1 MIQRI
6 KNIIKSKK
14 FLYFF
19 IALFAAQALF
29 FAAAI
34 NYKIPSD
41 EEYHYTFI
49 NYYAQQPIT
58 SGPIIADQNELF
70 NLGDIQRT
78 PSYAF
83 HYASSFY
90 LRLVQAF
97 TSNVET
103 QVFMLRLVNIAFGVM
118 ALLLLVRLAKRIGIA
133 DVTTNLTIAW
143 LSMTG
148 MFIWVFAGISYDN
161 LAIVLF
167 FILLLQL
174 TAMQE
179 RIRVKVLVFSILTG
193 IALVLVKETYLP
205 VAIIGFMLL
214 FGYRIAKDGIIKNI
228 KDIKTSFA
236 KVWASKQRVLF
247 IFICLLTIL
256 FAGLF
261 TERYAVNYSRY
272 KKFTPTCDQV
282 HSVEECMQQGI
293 YRRNT
298 GTKMEFEQRKKEE
311 VVKLD
316 NLPVFSVKWLNYVYQ
331 RTYFYRGMQSS
342 IVNPKASQVALVTSI
357 FASILLLFGLLRIRS
372 LTPAQLGI
380 GIMALLYCLI
390 VLLYNFNTYR
400 FYGYAF
406 AIQGRYLLPVLPFIY
421 MAIIGSARLVYRK
434 LRGGIQLGFIFLIL
448 FLVGNNIAV
457 HSPIIIYLNSRSI
470 LDTPVVGI
478 IKNLS

>member
-41 EEYHYTFI
+41 EEYHYAFI

-90 LRLVQAF
+90 LRLVQVF

-103 QVFMLRLVNIAFGVM
+103 QAFMLRLVNVAFGVI
-118 ALLLLVRLAKRIGIA
+118 ALLLLVRLAKKIGIA

-167 FILLLQL
+167 FLLLLQL
-174 TAMQE
+174 TAMQD

-205 VAIIGFMLL
+205 VVIIGFLLL
-214 FGYRIAKDGIIKNI
+214 FGYRLAKDGFIKNI
-228 KDIKTSFA
+228 QDTKTSFT

-261 TERYAVNYSRY
+261 MERYAVNYARY

-298 GTKMEFEQRKKEE
+298 GTKKEFEQRKKEG

-316 NLPVFSVKWLNYVYQ
+316 SFSAFSFDWINRIY
-331 RTYFYRGMQSS
+331 RRIYFYRGMQSS
-342 IVNPKASQVALVTSI
+342 IANPQATRVALVTGI
-357 FASILLLFGLLRIRS
+357 FAGIMLLFGLLHIRS

-380 GIMALLYCLI
+380 GILTLLYCLI

-400 FYGYAF
+400 FYGYPF

-421 MAIIGSARLVYRK
+421 MAVIGSTRLVYHK
-434 LRGGIQLGFIFLIL
+434 LRGGMQLGFVFLIL
-448 FLVGNNIAV
+448 FLLGNNIVV

-470 LDTPVVGI
+470 LDAPIVGM

>member
-1 MIQRI
+1 MIRQI

-19 IALFAAQALF
+19 IALFTAQALF

-34 NYKIPSD
+34 NYKVPGD
-41 EEYHYTFI
+41 EEYHYSFI
-49 NYYAQQPIT
+49 NYYAQRPIT
-58 SGPIIADQNELF
+58 SGPIITDQNELF

-90 LRLVQAF
+90 LRLVQIF

-103 QVFMLRLVNIAFGVM
+103 QVFMLRLVNVAFGVV
-118 ALLLLVRLAKRIGIA
+118 ALLLLVRLAKKIGIA

-143 LSMTG
+143 LSMTV

-161 LAIVLF
+161 LAIMLF
-167 FILLLQL
+167 FLLLLQL
-174 TAMQE
+174 TSMQE
-179 RIRVKVLVFSILTG
+179 RIRVKVLVFSVLTS
-193 IALVLVKETYLP
+193 ITLVLVKETYLP
-205 VAIIGFMLL
+205 VVIIGFILL
-214 FGYRIAKDGIIKNI
+214 FGYRLAKDGFIKNI
-228 KDIKTSFA
+228 QDIKTSFT
-236 KVWASKQRVLF
+236 KVWASKQRILF

-261 TERYAVNYSRY
+261 MERYAVNYARY

-282 HSVEECMQQGI
+282 HSVEECMQHSI
-293 YRRNT
+293 FRRNT
-298 GTKMEFEQRKKEE
+298 GQKKDFEQRKKEGI
-311 VVKLD
+311 VKLD
-316 NLPVFSVKWLNYVYQ
+316 SFFAFSSDWVDSIYR

-342 IVNPKASQVALVTSI
+342 PFSPKASQVALVTSI
-357 FASILLLFGLLRIRS
+357 FASILLLFGLLHIRS

-380 GIMALLYCLI
+380 GILTLLYCLI

-400 FYGYAF
+400 FYGYPF

-421 MAIIGSARLVYRK
+421 MAVIGSMRLVYHK
-434 LRGGIQLGFIFLIL
+434 LRGGMQLGFVCLIL
-448 FLVGNNIAV
+448 LLLGNNIVV
-457 HSPIIIYLNSRSI
+457 HSPIIIYLNSRTI
-470 LDTPVVGI
+470 LDKPVVGI